1 MMPVDQEFVHDP
13 TNNQHGDCMRACIAS
28 LLDLPRE
35 AVPNFA
41 QLDADGE
48 GNFWLLLAEFCRQHG
63 YSFVTIQ
70 GRFVWAEDVIYHV
83 ISGPS
88 PRIKGGHHAV
98 VGRNGQVFFDPHPS
112 RAGLAG
118 DPSEWKFDLLV
129 KMARPEGGDSK
140 AQRQEIAEEAQI

>member
-1 MMPVDQEFVHDP
+1 
-13 TNNQHGDCMRACIAS
+13 MRACIAS

-35 AVPNFA
+35 RVPNFA

-48 GNFWLLLAEFCRQHG
+48 GNFWLMLAEFCRQHG
-63 YSFVTIQ
+63 YSFVTMQ
-70 GRFVWAEDVIYHV
+70 GRFVWADDEIYHV

-98 VGRNGQVFFDPHPS
+98 VGRNGKVFFDPHPS

-118 DPSEWKFDLLV
+118 DFSEWKFDLLV
-129 KMARPEGGDSK
+129 RMAEPTNGNRVAAQEAEEQKGGDK
-140 AQRQEIAEEAQI
+140 